1 MTLDLF
7 ESSHSRTELCPG
19 AVLLHGFALA
29 YEQPILEAIAQ
40 IEAQAPFRHMLTP
53 GGLRMSVAMTN
64 CGSRGWVSDSK
75 GYRYVPEDPD
85 SGKPWPP
92 MPAAWKRLALEAAIA
107 GGFPG
112 FQPDA
117 CLINRYEPGT
127 KLSLH
132 QDKDERDFNAPVVS
146 VSLGMPAVFLFG
158 GAKRKDKTLR
168 VLLTHGDVV
177 VWGGPAR
184 LFYHGVAPL
193 KEDHHPLLGK
203 HRINLTFRKAV

>member
-7 ESSHSRTELCPG
+7 SIERGRTDLGPG
-19 AVLLHGFALA
+19 AALLHGFALV
-29 YEQPILEAIAQ
+29 YEQPILEAIPQ
-40 IEAQAPFRHMLTP
+40 IEHQAPFRHMLTP

-64 CGSRGWVSDSK
+64 CGSRGWVSDKK
-75 GYRYVPEDPD
+75 GYRYASEDPNT
-85 SGKPWPP
+85 GKAWPP
-92 MPAAWKRLALEAAIA
+92 MPAAWKQLALEAAAA
-107 GGFPG
+107 GGFPD

-117 CLINRYEPGT
+117 CLINRYEIGT
-127 KLSLH
+127 RLSLH
-132 QDKDERDFNAPVVS
+132 QDKDERDYTAPVVS

-158 GAKRKDKTLR
+158 GAKRTDKTLR
-168 VLLTHGDVV
+168 VPLTHGDVV

-203 HRINLTFRKAV
+203 YRINLTFRKAL